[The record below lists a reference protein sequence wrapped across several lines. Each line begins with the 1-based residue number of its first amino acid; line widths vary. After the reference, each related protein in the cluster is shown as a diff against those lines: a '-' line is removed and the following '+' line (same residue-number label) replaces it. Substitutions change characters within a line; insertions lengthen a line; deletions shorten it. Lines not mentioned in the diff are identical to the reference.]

1 MSKTAEVM
9 ALAHYK
15 PIVGKTI
22 VSVRCLN
29 PAEMTAMGW
38 QYGSGIPIEILLS
51 DGTVVIPSSDPEGN
65 DSGHL
70 IIIAEEGD
78 K

>member
-1 MSKTAEVM
+1 MSKTAEVI
-9 ALAHYK
+9 ALAYYK

-22 VSVRCLN
+22 LSVRCMT

-38 QYGSGIPIEILLS
+38 ECSSGIPIEILLS

-70 IIIAEEGD
+70 ILIRSEGE
-78 K
+78 